1 MCSKYYFIHN
11 RQVWILLNIF
21 FVSQILTV
29 FGWASGI
36 SIINIIII
44 NNNNLSG
51 NEMFYATL
59 YLLHFSAG
67 FWFYLL
73 ALLAIIS
80 FPVAVAKSG
89 IALLQVEKNFVLQG
103 SIDVNNKTVLLL
115 KQYLDFKVTKTL
127 YFKF

>member
-1 MCSKYYFIHN
+1 
-11 RQVWILLNIF
+11 
-21 FVSQILTV
+21 
-29 FGWASGI
+29 
-36 SIINIIII
+36 
-44 NNNNLSG
+44 
-51 NEMFYATL
+51 MFYATL

-89 IALLQVEKNFVLQG
+89 IALLQVEKNFVL
-103 SIDVNNKTVLLL
+103 
-115 KQYLDFKVTKTL
+115 KQYLDFKVNKTL

>member
-80 FPVAVAKSG
+80 FPVAIAKSG

-103 SIDVNNKTVLLL
+103 STSTTKLYCYLNNTLPRHCTSNL
-115 KQYLDFKVTKTL
+115 KFNAT
-127 YFKF
+127 